1 MKTKLS
7 SLLLLCFMTVVALP
21 IYGQN
26 SPCDFDGIHP
36 FCTDANP
43 MGITYSSGTG
53 NGTASAFL
61 GSSSAGC
68 LGSTPRPAWYYM
80 KIANPG
86 SLLIYI
92 EQFNLSHTGIDVDFA
107 CWGPFPTTD
116 VPTFL
121 TNLCNGT
128 YTLMPQGSGGPG
140 SHRPTNGDHSNNNLG
155 GWPYPS
161 TATGNNIQMTDCS
174 YNGAATEWCFIPNA
188 QVGQIYLLLITNYN
202 GDPGTISFNRVNAT
216 YAQATTDC
224 SVLEQIEDNSPVC
237 EGQTLMMTYPETNP
251 VPGLTYTWY
260 SPDGYTT
267 TTATPNFD
275 RLNVTTAMAGRYR
288 MIRRVGNNV
297 GDTVYSSDIVVT
309 PSPSFTYSIPPG
321 THFCAGD
328 SVNLTIAANNYPR
341 AYYALNNEPLPTYS
355 LTQYNVPPFA
365 IQHDTT
371 FYIYASNSP
380 FYLDGCY
387 SMDTITYYCSS
398 GSSGLIEEQI
408 CVGQAYN
415 NYGFTL
421 PVQNVARDT
430 LLEQHFT
437 NANGCDSI
445 SQVLLHITSNPQ
457 IEERENSPEH
467 CGLQDG
473 YLAVTVTGGTG
484 PLQYVWT
491 PAMNG
496 TDSLEDIPGQ
506 DYTLTVTDSLGCSAT
521 RTFTVESLPNPVA
534 CFNLIPEAPSYL
546 VGEMIVFN
554 NCSQYQT
561 HNHWDLGDLNTS
573 EETGLTYT
581 YNDIGTYTITL
592 DVTNDEG
599 CSDTY
604 SKTIEVH
611 EQTRFYLPNSFTPNG
626 DGINDVFLP
635 VQMEVKEG
643 SYLMRLYDRYGNLVF
658 YTEDLNQGWD
668 ATINGKKVPTGS
680 TFVYFTTYQD
690 FDGTVYEK
698 NGKVTVIY

>member
-1 MKTKLS
+1 MRNRL
-7 SLLLLCFMTVVALP
+7 SLLLLFFSLVASVVPLR
-21 IYGQN
+21 GQ

-36 FCTDANP
+36 FCTDNNP
-43 MGITYSSGTG
+43 MGITYPSGTG
-53 NGTASAFL
+53 NGTAASFL
-61 GSSSAGC
+61 GSSSACC
-68 LGSTPRPAWYYM
+68 LSSTPRPAWYYM
-80 KIANPG
+80 KIYQPG

-92 EQFNLSHTGIDVDFA
+92 EQFNTSHTGIDVDFA

-128 YTLMPQGSGGPG
+128 YNLTTSGGPG
-140 SHRPTNGDHSNNNLG
+140 SHRPTNGDHSNNQTG
-155 GWPYPS
+155 GWPHPA
-161 TATGNNIQMTDCS
+161 TASGNTIQMTDCS
-174 YNGAATEWCFIPNA
+174 YYADYTEWCYIPNA

-202 GDPGTISFNRVNAT
+202 GSAGTINFNRVNVP

-224 SVLEQIEDNSPVC
+224 SVLEQIEDNSPLC
-237 EGQTLMMTYPETNP
+237 EGQMLMLNYPETNP
-251 VPGLTYTWY
+251 LPGLTYTWIC
-260 SPDGYTT
+260 PDGYSTT
-267 TTATPNFD
+267 TTTPSFD
-275 RLNVTTAMAGRYR
+275 RQNVTVAMGGRYKL
-288 MIRRVGNNV
+288 IRRVGNNV
-297 GDTVYSSDIVVT
+297 GDTIFSADIDVT
-309 PSPSFTYSIPPG
+309 PTPTFTYSIAPE
-321 THFCAGD
+321 TRFCEGET
-328 SVNLTIAANNYPR
+328 VNLTITVNNYPR
-341 AYYALNNEPLPTYS
+341 AYYALNDESLPTTS
-355 LTQYNVPPFA
+355 QTQYDVPPFV
-365 IQHDTT
+365 IHNDTT

-380 FYLDGCY
+380 FYGDGCY
-387 SMDTITYYCSS
+387 AMDTITFYCART
-398 GSSGLIEEQI
+398 SSGLIEDQI

-415 NYGFTL
+415 NYNFTL

-430 LLEQHFT
+430 LLEAHFS
-437 NANGCDSI
+437 NGSGCDSV
-445 SQVLLHITSNPQ
+445 SQVLLHITSNPN
-457 IEERENSPEH
+457 IELRENTPEH

-473 YLAVTVTGGTG
+473 YLAVTVTEGTG
-484 PLQYVWT
+484 TLHYVWT
-491 PAMNG
+491 PDMNG
-496 TDSLEDIPGQ
+496 ATDSLVDIHGG

-521 RTFTVESLPNPVA
+521 STFTVDALPNPVA

-546 VGEMIVFN
+546 VGEMIVFS

-573 EETGLTYT
+573 EELGLTYT

-626 DGINDVFLP
+626 DGINDVFMP

-643 SYLMRLYDRYGNLVF
+643 SYSLKLFDRYGNLVF
-658 YTEDLNQGWD
+658 YTTDLNEGWD

-698 NGKVTVIY
+698 SGKVTVIY